1 MDMFKALII
10 GANIGQK
17 KGVAMKGLLNNE
29 LSVKTLNNLKNG
41 LDNRICEIYNQ
52 GYREGYKDATEE
64 VLQSI
69 KENLLGKKFVTEE
82 ESEE

>member
-1 MDMFKALII
+1 MFKALII

-17 KGVAMKGLLNNE
+17 KGEPMKGLLNNE

-52 GYREGYKDATEE
+52 GYREGYKDSTEE

-69 KENLLGKKFVTEE
+69 KEYLLGKFVTEE